1 VLELDI
7 TIYRHQCNLL
17 DEINIKDC
25 LGATVEHSSPF
36 MAYPTTTMNY
46 QPLCV
51 VVDTQR
57 GHIICSDE
65 CRMYLLWRAIVMTM
79 NKE

>member
-1 VLELDI
+1 MLELDI
-7 TIYRHQCNLL
+7 TIYRHQCNLPE
-17 DEINIKDC
+17 EINIKDC

-51 VVDTQR
+51 VVNT
-57 GHIICSDE
+57 H
-65 CRMYLLWRAIVMTM
+65 
-79 NKE
+79 